1 MQSLRWYPVI
11 PALPPIPLRISHPLN
26 VGWTHYWLTHWLTD
40 SLNGQ
45 DSSDGTLFQKS
56 DYKKTVA
63 SVLSVVFHSFLGT
76 LAAMSQGEAHM
87 ARNWGLPTA
96 TWASLEVDCF
106 CIWLSFEMT
115 AAQAHALTTASW
127 EILSQ
132 NHPAKLAAPRF
143 LTYRPWQIMCPVF
156 SC

>member
-11 PALPPIPLRISHPLN
+11 PALPPTPLRISHPLN
-26 VGWTHYWLTHWLTD
+26 VGWTYWLTYWLTD

-45 DSSDGTLFQKS
+45 DSSDGTLFQKL

-63 SVLSVVFHSFLGT
+63 SVLSAVFHSFLGK
-76 LAAMSQGEAHM
+76 LAVMSQGEAHM

-96 TWASLEVDCF
+96 TWVSLEVDCF
-106 CIWLSFEMT
+106 FIWLSFEMT
-115 AAQAHALTTASW
+115 VAQAHALTTASW

-143 LTYRPWQIMCPVF
+143 LTYRHWQIMCPVF